1 MSAFGLTAW
10 SDGYT
15 LNKAIPMIDLSWLFA
30 GLYAAFLLGRIVTFF
45 AYDRGARSCRHGFR
59 ILWRAVSP
67 QN

>member
-30 GLYAAFLLGRIVTFF
+30 GLYAAFLLGLY
-45 AYDRGARSCRHGFR
+45 AEKGKAACHGVGGTW
-59 ILWRAVSP
+59 LH
-67 QN
+67 